1 MIKTLTLARKNLR
14 RENRRCQRLDAKVI
28 AIAVAERQKAL
39 AVIAKM
45 RELVRDS
52 KRDKFIQV
60 AERGHLRRKRLTE
73 TRAKYKNT
81 AITIR
86 LHHTVN
92 V

>member
-1 MIKTLTLARKNLR
+1 MVKPFALARKNLR
-14 RENRRCQRLDAKVI
+14 RENGRCQRLDAEVI
-28 AIAVAERQKAL
+28 AIAVAKRQKTL

-45 RELVRDS
+45 RKLIRNS
-52 KRDKFIQV
+52 KRDKFVQV
-60 AERGHLRRKRLTE
+60 AERGHLRRERLAE
-73 TRAKYKNT
+73 TRAKHKNT